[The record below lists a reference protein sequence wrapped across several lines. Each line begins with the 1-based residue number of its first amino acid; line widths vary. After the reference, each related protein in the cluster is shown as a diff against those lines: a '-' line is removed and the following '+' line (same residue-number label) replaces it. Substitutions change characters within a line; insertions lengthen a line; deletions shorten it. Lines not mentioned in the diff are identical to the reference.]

1 MNEFEK
7 AYTTKEISLAL
18 DIGTSTL
25 RKWCLA
31 LEENGYEFLRTENQK
46 RLFVERDLVAL
57 RYFQKL
63 VQGEN
68 FSLENAAKVVTSRYK
83 GEASESRTPSVLPEN
98 EMKEQDFE
106 RSFERSFD
114 LIQQLLEKAER
125 QEQFNQEL
133 LRFNRELIQRLE
145 EQQKYIEESLKKRDE
160 LLMQSLKES
169 METRK
174 MIAAAKEEDEKKKK
188 GFWSRLFGK

>member
-7 AYTTKEISLAL
+7 AYTTKEVSLTL

-31 LEENGYEFLRTENQK
+31 LEENGYQFLRTDNQK
-46 RLFVERDLVAL
+46 RLFVERDLVTL

-68 FSLENAAKVVTSRYK
+68 FSLENAAKVVASKYK
-83 GEASESRTPSVLPEN
+83 GEASETGTPIVLSQN
-98 EMKEQDFE
+98 EIEKRDFK
-106 RSFERSFD
+106 RSDEI
-114 LIQQLLEKAER
+114 LQELLERFEK

-133 LRFNRELIQRLE
+133 LRLNQELLQRLE
-145 EQQKYIEESLKKRDE
+145 EQQKYIEERMNKRDE

-174 MIAAAKEEDEKKKK
+174 MIAAAKEEEEKKKK

>member
-7 AYTTKEISLAL
+7 AYTTKEVSLTL

-31 LEENGYEFLRTENQK
+31 LEENGYQFLRTDNQK

-68 FSLENAAKVVTSRYK
+68 FSLENAAKVVTSKYK
-83 GEASESRTPSVLPEN
+83 GEASETGTPSVLSQN
-98 EMKEQDFE
+98 EMEKRDFK
-106 RSFERSFD
+106 RSDEI
-114 LIQQLLEKAER
+114 LQELLERFEK

-133 LRFNRELIQRLE
+133 LRFNQELLQRLE
-145 EQQKYIEESLKKRDE
+145 EQQKYIEERMNKRDE

-174 MIAAAKEEDEKKKK
+174 MIAAAKEEEEKKKK